1 LRINKKI
8 KTRTFVKKLRSD
20 EHEKMN
26 KSLGLK
32 IDSNLNIRNQNNK
45 MIVPKELKR
54 KNIQKVI
61 NKAITPKC
69 QLKWEIS
76 YEKIFNW
83 ISIGIY

>member
-1 LRINKKI
+1 
-8 KTRTFVKKLRSD
+8 
-20 EHEKMN
+20 MN
-26 KSLGLK
+26 KSLVLK
-32 IDSNLNIRNQNNK
+32 IDSNLNIRNHNNK
-45 MIVPKELKR
+45 MIVPKELKL

-83 ISIGIY
+83 LSIGIY

>member
-1 LRINKKI
+1 
-8 KTRTFVKKLRSD
+8 
-20 EHEKMN
+20 MN

-45 MIVPKELKR
+45 KIVPKELKL

-61 NKAITPKC
+61 YIAFTPKC
-69 QLKWEIS
+69 QLKWQIS

>member
-1 LRINKKI
+1 
-8 KTRTFVKKLRSD
+8 
-20 EHEKMN
+20 MN

-45 MIVPKELKR
+45 MIVPKEQKQ

-61 NKAITPKC
+61 DKAITPKC
-69 QLKWEIS
+69 QLKWKIS
-76 YEKIFNW
+76 YEKICNW

>member
-1 LRINKKI
+1 
-8 KTRTFVKKLRSD
+8 
-20 EHEKMN
+20 MN

-45 MIVPKELKR
+45 MIVPKELKL

-83 ISIGIY
+83 ILIGIY

>member
-1 LRINKKI
+1 
-8 KTRTFVKKLRSD
+8 
-20 EHEKMN
+20 MN

-45 MIVPKELKR
+45 MIVPKEQKQ

-61 NKAITPKC
+61 DKAITPKC
-69 QLKWEIS
+69 QLKWDIS